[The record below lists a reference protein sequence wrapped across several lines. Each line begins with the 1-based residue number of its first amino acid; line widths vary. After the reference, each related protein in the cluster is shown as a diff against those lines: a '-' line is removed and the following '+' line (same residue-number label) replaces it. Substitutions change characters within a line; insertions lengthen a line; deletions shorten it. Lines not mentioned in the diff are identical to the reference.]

1 MNLIEIGIIVNT
13 HGIKGELR
21 IISNFEYKDKVFIAG
36 NKLYVNDEELVI
48 NSYRPHKQYD
58 MVTFKGLN
66 SILEVKKYKG
76 KKVYFNKNELILSK
90 NEYLDEDLISLDAYY
105 NNELIG
111 KIDDVEINA
120 NKKLFVINNKL
131 IPYNENFVEDI
142 NLKENKIIL
151 KNLEGLI

>member
-66 SILEVKKYKG
+66 SILEVQKYKS
-76 KKVYFNKNELILSK
+76 KKVYFNKSELILSK
-90 NEYLDEDLISLDAYY
+90 NEYLDEDLISLNAYY

>member
-66 SILEVKKYKG
+66 SILEVQKYKS
-76 KKVYFNKNELILSK
+76 KKVYFNKSELILSK